1 MVPDPGVGL
10 ASVDSLVLAAVRF
23 ATNAVTGVSLDQ
35 SVVLAVTNLIQTW
48 VAVVLLRRW
57 CGELWG
63 CGGTRA
69 LDSPRTTIRYVAAL
83 AGGMVAGVAVGA
95 VGTFI
100 VQNELTATR
109 YVLWF
114 DRNFCGAV
122 AVTTLGLLVGQRL
135 ASKNRRPLI
144 PGGRAEWVEI
154 AAATALT
161 VVTYTLAFALDSV
174 PMAFPLLV
182 ATVWVGVRFATLLS
196 VLHSFAVGTAAIVL
210 TLSGHRTVRA
220 AGERGGRDPARAVL
234 PGHAPDLRPAPGHR
248 PRRAGAARRRIWR
261 RPARRRSTRPGCS
274 TPSST
279 RWPRASRSST
289 TAARS

>member
-1 MVPDPGVGL
+1 MTERDAMPGDDDVVRPDGRRPLLTLAGFAAAYVVAAFIGRATTFEGTPFALIWPAAGVAVLWFLIRGVGL
-10 ASVDSLVLAAVRF
+10 ASVDSVVLAVCAF
-23 ATNAVTGVSLDQ
+23 ATNAATGVSLDQ

-100 VQNELTATR
+100 VQNELTSTR
-109 YVLWF
+109 YLLWF

-122 AVTTLGLLVGQRL
+122 AVTTLGLLVGQRI
-135 ASKNRRPLI
+135 ASKNRRPLV

-154 AAATALT
+154 AAATVADGGDLHPR
-161 VVTYTLAFALDSV
+161 VLPRQRPDGV
-174 PMAFPLLV
+174 PAAGRDRLGGGP
-182 ATVWVGVRFATLLS
+182 VRD
-196 VLHSFAVGTAAIVL
+196 AAQ
-210 TLSGHRTVRA
+210 RA
-220 AGERGGRDPARAVL
+220 ALVRRRA
-234 PGHAPDLRPAPGHR
+234 R
-248 PRRAGAARRRIWR
+248 PR
-261 RPARRRSTRPGCS
+261 SC
-274 TPSST
+274 
-279 RWPRASRSST
+279 
-289 TAARS
+289 